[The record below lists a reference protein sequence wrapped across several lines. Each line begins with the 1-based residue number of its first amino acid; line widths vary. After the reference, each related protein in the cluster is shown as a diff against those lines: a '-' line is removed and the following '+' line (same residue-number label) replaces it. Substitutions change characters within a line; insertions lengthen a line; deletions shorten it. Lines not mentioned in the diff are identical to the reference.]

1 MPIIDYLMA
10 IAMALVGL
18 IVSSSVV
25 GIAQFFGFSGWIAG
39 PVFCALVFAFIYV
52 NDRLMGFGMRHLVG
66 FLAKI
71 EDTELSDVDKKQVE
85 GNFSR
90 RLDYYGFLLG
100 AVIGMVISL
109 SLAPSIVFDLLPF

>member
-1 MPIIDYLMA
+1 MA
-10 IAMALVGL
+10 ILDYISMLAMFLIGVIVGG
-18 IVSSSVV
+18 IVIVV
-25 GIAQFFGFSGWIAG
+25 ANFLGVAGWIAG
-39 PVFCALVFAFIYV
+39 PVFAALVLAFIYV